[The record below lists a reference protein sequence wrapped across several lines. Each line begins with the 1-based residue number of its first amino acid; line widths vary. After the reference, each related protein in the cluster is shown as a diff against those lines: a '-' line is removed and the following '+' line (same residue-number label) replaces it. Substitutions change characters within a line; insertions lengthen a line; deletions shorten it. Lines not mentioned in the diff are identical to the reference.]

1 MNKYVVS
8 IYSELYK
15 YTEYGYQFVKLL
27 DEDKKIFD
35 SEEDAKE
42 FINDY
47 ILSCEMVGNN
57 IYSEKLTLYEV
68 DEDDNIIYEYPTY
81 NYNHSREEIE
91 EKLGVKIV
99 Y

>member
-1 MNKYVVS
+1 MNKYIVS

-35 SEEDAKE
+35 SEEDAKR

-57 IYSEKLTLYEV
+57 IHSEKLTLYEV
-68 DEDDNIIYEYPTY
+68 DKNNNIIYEYPTY
-81 NYNHSREEIE
+81 DYNYSKEEIE

-99 Y
+99 C

>member
-1 MNKYVVS
+1 MSKYVVS

-35 SEEDAKE
+35 SEEKAKE
-42 FINDY
+42 FINNY
-47 ILSCEMVGNN
+47 ILSCEMIGNN

-68 DEDDNIIYEYPTY
+68 DNNNNIIYEYPTY
-81 NYNHSREEIE
+81 DYSYSKEEIE